1 MVSRSKIPSWLS
13 ETYPFAQ
20 NSHDLPSSIRMNYVD
35 HGEGESVLL
44 LHGNRAGHFCI
55 VILFSNLAQI
65 NLGAL
70 PQTT

>member
-1 MVSRSKIPSWLS
+1 MVSKSKTPNWLS

-35 HGEGESVLL
+35 HGKGSQSYFSMEI
-44 LHGNRAGHFCI
+44 RAGLFCI

>member
-44 LHGNRAGHFCI
+44 LHGTI
-55 VILFSNLAQI
+55 SVS
-65 NLGAL
+65 
-70 PQTT
+70 